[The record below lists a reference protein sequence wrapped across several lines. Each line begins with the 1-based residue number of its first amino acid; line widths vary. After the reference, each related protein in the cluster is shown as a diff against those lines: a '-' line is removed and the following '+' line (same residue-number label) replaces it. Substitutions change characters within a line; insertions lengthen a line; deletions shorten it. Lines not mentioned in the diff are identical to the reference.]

1 MFGLG
6 FGELVLLAVIALLV
20 FGPDQLPIVARNV
33 ARFLNELKRTTEEFK
48 KELKVD
54 EELSSTFNEIKQL
67 RAKNL
72 LGGPLNKK
80 NPETTSQVTSSSSL
94 PAQEQSVESRA
105 KQELGTD
112 SAEEESSASG
122 KQEEDK
128 GAGENE

>member
-72 LGGPLNKK
+72 LDGLSSKSR
-80 NPETTSQVTSSSSL
+80 EDLAATQDTSAAL
-94 PAQEQSVESRA
+94 PAQEQPVESRVQ
-105 KQELGTD
+105 QELETESLG
-112 SAEEESSASG
+112 EENSISI

-128 GAGENE
+128 GTGQNE

>member
-72 LGGPLNKK
+72 LEGPLNKK